1 MSMSSDLFYKS
12 AQELAALIRSK
23 TLSPVELT
31 SAVLRRI
38 EKSQPVLN
46 AFITVCGERA
56 LDEARAAERAV
67 MQGQPLGPLHGL
79 PLSVKDLVATEGV
92 RTTYGSQIYRDNVP
106 TRDAASVARLRA
118 AGAIL
123 VGKTTSP
130 EFGTSPITRGPLF
143 GDTHNAWDQSRTSGG
158 SSGGAGAA
166 IAAGLGPLAI
176 ATDGG
181 GSTRIPAAANGVV
194 GFKQSLGVV
203 PHDSAQDQFGNTSYI
218 TPCTR
223 TVADTALMLSVMAG
237 PDAADPNS
245 IGRDPGD
252 FLGAVAG
259 EPDLR
264 GVRVGFRMRLGN
276 DAVAEDVVR
285 EVTAGAL
292 ALRDAGATVTEA
304 THPFRNIEPVF
315 STVLMAYRYA
325 QHGKHLAQHRDIMCP
340 TFVRQIENAPSIS
353 FEQIY
358 DAILARTE
366 AFHAVQSWFEDFDVI
381 ATPTISRGAL
391 SVDHDHFAPI
401 EIDGKTADV
410 VRRAWYPYTS
420 VFNLTGHPAV
430 SLPCG
435 FDRDGLP
442 LAIQLVAR
450 PGADAFLLK
459 VAAAFERVRPWAHR
473 RPALPMLD

>member
-1 MSMSSDLFYKS
+1 VSSELFYKS
-12 AQELAALIRSK
+12 ARELSGLIRSK
-23 TLSPVELT
+23 ALSPVELVG
-31 SAVLRRI
+31 AVLARI
-38 EKSQPVLN
+38 EASQPVLN
-46 AFITVCGERA
+46 AFITICGERA
-56 LDEARAAERAV
+56 MDEARAAEQAV
-67 MQGQPLGPLHGL
+67 MQGRALGPLHGL

-106 TRDAASVARLRA
+106 TRDAVSVARLRA

-130 EFGTSPITRGPLF
+130 EFGTSPLTRGPLF
-143 GDTHNAWDQSRTSGG
+143 GQTHNAWDRSRTSGG
-158 SSGGAGAA
+158 SSGGAGTAV
-166 IAAGLGPLAI
+166 AAGLAPLAV

-181 GSTRIPAAANGVV
+181 GSTRIPAAVNGVV

-203 PHDSAQDQFGNTSYI
+203 PHDSAHDQFGNTSYI
-218 TPCTR
+218 NPTTR
-223 TVADTALMLSVMAG
+223 TVYDTALMLSVMAG
-237 PDAADPNS
+237 PAAADPNS
-245 IGRDPGD
+245 IGRQPGD
-252 FLGAVAG
+252 FLGAADS
-259 EPDLR
+259 EPDLK
-264 GVRVGFRMRLGN
+264 GVRIGYRLRLGN
-276 DAVAEDVVR
+276 DVVAEDVVR

-292 ALRDAGATVTEA
+292 AFREAGATVSIAE
-304 THPFRNIEPVF
+304 HPFENIEPVF
-315 STVLMAYRYA
+315 STMLMAYRYA
-325 QHGKHLAQHRDIMCP
+325 QHGKHLAKYRDIMCP

-353 FEQIY
+353 FQQIY
-358 DAILARTE
+358 DAVLARTQ
-366 AFHAVQSWFEDFDVI
+366 AFHSVQSWFEDFDVI
-381 ATPTISRGAL
+381 AMPTISRGAL
-391 SVDHDHFAPI
+391 PVDHDHFAPI
-401 EIDGKTADV
+401 EIDGKTVDV

-459 VAAAFERVRPWAHR
+459 VSAAFERLRPWAHR

>member
-1 MSMSSDLFYKS
+1 MTSDLFYKS
-12 AQELAALIRSK
+12 ASELAGLIRARE
-23 TLSPVELT
+23 LSPVELVG
-31 SAVLRRI
+31 AVLARI

-56 LDEARAAERAV
+56 MAEARAAEQAV
-67 MQGQPLGPLHGL
+67 MQGRPLGPLHGL

-106 TRDAASVARLRA
+106 TRDAVSVARLRA

-143 GDTHNAWDQSRTSGG
+143 GDTHNAWNQGRTSGG

-166 IAAGLGPLAI
+166 VAAGIGPLAV

-203 PHDSAQDQFGNTSYI
+203 PHDSAHDQFGNTSYI
-218 TPCTR
+218 NACTR
-223 TVADTALMLSVMAG
+223 TVQDTALMLSVMAG
-237 PDAADPNS
+237 PAAADPNS
-245 IGRDPGD
+245 IGREPGD
-252 FLGAVAG
+252 FLGAATG
-259 EPDLR
+259 DLDLT
-264 GVRVGFRMRLGN
+264 GVRIGYRMRLGN
-276 DAVAEDVVR
+276 DVVADDVVR

-292 ALRDAGATVTEA
+292 ALRDAGATVSEA
-304 THPFRNIEPVF
+304 THPFQNIEPVF

-340 TFVRQIENAPSIS
+340 TFVRQIENAPDIS
-353 FEQIY
+353 FQQIY

-366 AFHAVQSWFEDFDVI
+366 TYHAVQSWFEDFDVI
-381 ATPTISRGAL
+381 ATPTIARGAL
-391 SVDHDHFAPI
+391 PVDHDHFAPI
-401 EIDGKTADV
+401 EIDGKTVDV

-442 LAIQLVAR
+442 LAIQLVGR
-450 PGADAFLLK
+450 PGADVFLMK
-459 VAAAFERVRPWAHR
+459 VAAAFERLRPWAHR
-473 RPALPMLD
+473 RPVLPALD

>member
-1 MSMSSDLFYKS
+1 MSSDLVYKS
-12 AQELAALIRSK
+12 AFELAQLIRTK

-31 SAVLRRI
+31 KAVLHRI
-38 EKSQPVLN
+38 EASQPVLN

-56 LDEARAAERAV
+56 MAEAKAAEQAIMR
-67 MQGQPLGPLHGL
+67 GELIGPLHGI

-92 RTTYGSQIYRDNVP
+92 RTTYGSQIYRNNVP
-106 TRDAASVARLRA
+106 VRDAVSVARLRR

-130 EFGTSPITRGPLF
+130 EFGTSPITRSPLF
-143 GDTHNAWDQSRTSGG
+143 GQTSNAWNQGRTSGG

-203 PHDSAQDQFGNTSYI
+203 PHDSANDQFGNTSYI
-218 TPCTR
+218 TPTTR
-223 TVADTALMLSVMAG
+223 TVRDTALMLAVMAG
-237 PDAADPNS
+237 PDASDPNS
-245 IGRDPGD
+245 ISRMPADFVGATTGD
-252 FLGAVAG
+252 LSLAG
-259 EPDLR
+259 LR
-264 GVRVGFRMRLGN
+264 IGYRLRLGN
-276 DAVAEDVVR
+276 DAVAEDVIR
-285 EVTAGAL
+285 EVTASAL
-292 ALRDAGATVTEA
+292 AFRDAGATVSEA
-304 THPFRNIEPVF
+304 EHPFNNIEPVF

-340 TFVRQIENAPSIS
+340 TFVRQIENAPRTS
-353 FEQIY
+353 FEEIY
-358 DAILARTE
+358 AAILARTE
-366 AFHAVQSWFEDFDVI
+366 AFHAVQSWFEDFDIV
-381 ATPTISRGAL
+381 AMPTISRGAL
-391 SVDHDHFAPI
+391 SIDHDHFAPI
-401 EIDGKTADV
+401 EIDGKTVDV

-430 SLPCG
+430 SLPSG

-450 PGADAFLLK
+450 PGADALLMK
-459 VAAAFERVRPWAHR
+459 VAAAFEQLRPWAHLK
-473 RPALPMLD
+473 PALPQLD

>member
-1 MSMSSDLFYKS
+1 MTSELFYKS
-12 AQELAALIRSK
+12 ARELAGLIRDK
-23 TLSPVELT
+23 ELSPVELVG
-31 SAVLRRI
+31 AVLSRI

-56 LDEARAAERAV
+56 LVEARAAEQAV
-67 MQGQPLGPLHGL
+67 MDGKPLGPLHGL
-79 PLSVKDLVATEGV
+79 PLSVKDLVASEGV

-106 TRDAASVARLRA
+106 TRDAVSLQRLRA

-130 EFGTSPITRGPLF
+130 EFGTSPLTRGPLF
-143 GDTHNAWDQSRTSGG
+143 GQTHNAWNQGRTSGG
-158 SSGGAGAA
+158 SSGGAAVA
-166 IAAGLGPLAI
+166 VAAGLGPLAI

-203 PHDSAQDQFGNTSYI
+203 PHDSAQDQFGNISYI
-218 TPCTR
+218 TPTTR
-223 TVADTALMLSVMAG
+223 TVYDTAMMLSVMAG

-245 IGRDPGD
+245 IGRLPGD
-252 FLGAVAG
+252 FLGSAAADG
-259 EPDLR
+259 DLQ
-264 GVRVGFRMRLGN
+264 GVRIGYRMRLGN
-276 DAVAEDVVR
+276 DVVAGDVLDAVTSA
-285 EVTAGAL
+285 AL
-292 ALRDAGATVTEA
+292 AFTKAGATVEPA
-304 THPFRNIEPVF
+304 EHPFSNIEPVF

-325 QHGKHLAQHRDIMCP
+325 QHGKHLKEHRDIMCP
-340 TFVRQIENAPSIS
+340 TFVRQIENAPKIS

-358 DAILARTE
+358 AAILARTE
-366 AFHAVQSWFEDFDVI
+366 TFHSVQSWFEDFDVI
-381 ATPTISRGAL
+381 AMPTISRGAL
-391 SVDHDHFAPI
+391 PIDQDHFAPI
-401 EIDGKTADV
+401 EIDGKTVDV

-442 LAIQLVAR
+442 LAIQLVGR

-459 VAAAFERVRPWAHR
+459 VAATFERLRPWAQK
-473 RPALPMLD
+473 RPSLPMLD